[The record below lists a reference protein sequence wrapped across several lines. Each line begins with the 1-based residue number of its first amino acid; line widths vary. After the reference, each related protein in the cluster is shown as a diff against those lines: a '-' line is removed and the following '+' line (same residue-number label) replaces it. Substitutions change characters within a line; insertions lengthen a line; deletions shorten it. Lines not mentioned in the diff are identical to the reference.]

1 MNERTNQGGSVVA
14 FVIVGVVLAGV
25 VAGGVYLV
33 NQRNKE
39 NIANQPSGGTNQP
52 QSSSP
57 TPAPSSNQGG
67 SRGASPSPSTNQQN
81 QSAQTSP
88 PTTGVAQNGSLP
100 TSGPADDG
108 LRVLALSILIGVL
121 VAYIRSQ
128 IRKQQPVSL

>member
-1 MNERTNQGGSVVA
+1 MNKRTNQSGSVVA
-14 FVIVGVVLAGV
+14 FVIVGIVLAGV

-39 NIANQPSGGTNQP
+39 NIANKPTGTNQP
-52 QSSSP
+52 QTPPTPTPSSS
-57 TPAPSSNQGG
+57 T
-67 SRGASPSPSTNQQN
+67 SPSPATNQ

-88 PTTGVAQNGSLP
+88 PTTGVTQNGSLP

-108 LRVLALSILIGVL
+108 LRVLALGVLIGVS
-121 VAYIRSQ
+121 VAFVRSQ